1 MQLPVKMNDG
11 FAKYHPLVNFLYFAL
26 VIAFSMVL
34 RHPLAQVISLVCA
47 CAYAVQVQGGK
58 AVGFCLKF
66 CLPVMLLTAIFNPA
80 FSHEGVTILLYFP
93 TGNPLTLVSI
103 LYGLSAGVM
112 LVTVMV
118 WFLNF
123 NRVVTS
129 DKFIYLFG
137 RIIPA
142 LSLILSMTLRFI
154 PKFKAQLQLVK
165 DTQKAMGRDIA
176 CGSLWQRIRLA
187 VTILS
192 IMVTWALENAIETAD
207 SMKSRGYG
215 LKGRTAF
222 SIYRFEERDKIA
234 MVFLLLD
241 GTYLTTGAMASAFGF
256 RYFPSIRCVQMNA
269 VTLSFQIVYL
279 CMCIMPVVLNAAE
292 ERTWKAIHSNL

>member
-1 MQLPVKMNDG
+1 M
-11 FAKYHPLVNFLYFAL
+11 
-26 VIAFSMVL
+26 IL
-34 RHPLAQVISLVCA
+34 RHPLAQAISLVCA
-47 CAYAVQVQGGK
+47 CAYAIQVQGGK
-58 AVGFCLKF
+58 AVRFCLRS
-66 CLPVMLLTAIFNPA
+66 CLPVMALTVLFDPA
-80 FSHEGVTILLYFP
+80 FNHEGVTILLYFP
-93 TGNPLTLVSI
+93 TGNPLTLESI

-118 WFLNF
+118 WFSNF
-123 NRVVTS
+123 VRVITS

-142 LSLILSMTLRFI
+142 LSLVLSMTLRFI

-165 DTQKAMGRDIA
+165 DAQKAMGRDLA
-176 CGSLWQRIRLA
+176 YGSLWQRIRLA

-222 SIYRFEERDKIA
+222 SIYRFEERDKLA
-234 MVFLLLD
+234 MVFLLFC
-241 GTYLTTGAMASAFGF
+241 GAYLTTGAIASAFEF
-256 RYFPSIRCVQMNA
+256 RYFPDIFCVQMNA

-292 ERTWKAIHSNL
+292 ERTWKAIHSKL